1 MIGGEPYTLGL
12 FDTAG
17 WLDVD
22 CFLLIS
28 LYYNSRGVFKTKS
41 NINNGTLLT
50 KIANVQ

>member
-17 WLDVD
+17 WLDID
-22 CFLLIS
+22 FFLHIS
-28 LYYNSRGVFKTKS
+28 LCYNCRGLFTTQS

-50 KIANVQ
+50 KIANV